1 MSTRERILDAAAQI
15 LRTRGVVQATTK
27 EIAQATGV
35 SEPTLYKYFGDKE
48 RLLLAVLQERLP
60 GPSRVDVR
68 PGERDVAGNLTELAH
83 ATMDFYQRSIPMLGA
98 LLADPQRMAAHREA
112 MNRHGAGPDRAVTGF
127 AAYLRAEQG
136 LGRDHDRRGPGRRR
150 GTARRRVLPRG
161 LPAPLHRGPHR
172 RTRPPRARRSP
183 RPGRPRTPPV
193 TPGRAPSPTLRN
205 PNVMLALFNGRP
217 RGTAVAGQQP
227 RALPT
232 HRRPSAGQLCRK
244 PGAAEPTARLPSAAS
259 RV

>member
-136 LGRDHDRRGPGRRR
+136 LGRITTDADPDAAAALLVGACFHEAFLRHYTEGP
-150 GTARRRVLPRG
+150 TAA
-161 LPAPLHRGPHR
+161 PAPRE
-172 RTRPPRARRSP
+172 RAEAL
-183 RPGRPRTPPV
+183 V
-193 TPGRAPSPTLRN
+193 RA
-205 PNVMLALFNGRP
+205 VLAPL
-217 RGTAVAGQQP
+217 Q
-227 RALPT
+227 
-232 HRRPSAGQLCRK
+232 
-244 PGAAEPTARLPSAAS
+244 
-259 RV
+259 